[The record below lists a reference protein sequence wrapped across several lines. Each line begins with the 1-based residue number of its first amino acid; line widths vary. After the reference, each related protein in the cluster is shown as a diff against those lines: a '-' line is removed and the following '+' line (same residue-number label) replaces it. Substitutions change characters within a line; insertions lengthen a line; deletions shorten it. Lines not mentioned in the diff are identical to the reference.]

1 MANNDTIWNDV
12 ESTPTKLKLNIFK
25 GIYDTCKT
33 PNPVVNFLILGFLVW
48 LEERYIDYKTDLA
61 IDLAEQEFHAEMD
74 RQELDWKEGAVIK
87 EKPSAIPDLPEMQ
100 ISNPNIKFD

>member
-33 PNPVVNFLILGFLVW
+33 PNPVVNFLIFGFLVW